1 LQCACYTACICFY
14 FFIVSQTL
22 LRIKIQNFHIYQ
34 NSKIS
39 SNFHP
44 PSPLHHLFTSFNF
57 LMMVCNMRQQLQI
70 LLFSLMRLG
79 CIIRKLEKFGYLT
92 FFFFLT
98 FGDWNPENHFFSP
111 KKKLKKKSLFGE
123 SSPVKK
129 IGCLR
134 WRWLSLLIWQ
144 SAAGSSP
151 EWVHGHVMYMRAL
164 LFLTLQNGVYLR
176 LFVCSFCTG
185 CALMMAATYVLKV

>member
-1 LQCACYTACICFY
+1 MQCACYTACICFY

-44 PSPLHHLFTSFNF
+44 PSPLHHLFSSFNF

-79 CIIRKLEKFGYLT
+79 CIIRKLEKFGYFYFL
-92 FFFFLT
+92 FFFSLLAIETQKITSF
-98 FGDWNPENHFFSP
+98 HQ
-111 KKKLKKKSLFGE
+111 KKK
-123 SSPVKK
+123 KK
-129 IGCLR
+129 IAF
-134 WRWLSLLIWQ
+134 WRKFASKKNRLLEMAMIII
-144 SAAGSSP
+144 ADLAI
-151 EWVHGHVMYMRAL
+151 
-164 LFLTLQNGVYLR
+164 
-176 LFVCSFCTG
+176 CSR
-185 CALMMAATYVLKV
+185 